1 MLIEIGEVDHEV
13 LEDIHVR
20 QGTDLD
26 SRSGGGGGM
35 KGKEGSETSETVLSI
50 DVHSTR
56 TADSFT
62 TGSTKGERWIVA
74 LDGHESIQHHFPSL
88 LVRINDV
95 SFHSKSAVSDGVVSV
110 HIHKDVLMT

>member
-1 MLIEIGEVDHEV
+1 M
-13 LEDIHVR
+13 R

-35 KGKEGSETSETVLSI
+35 NGKEGSETSKTVLSI

-62 TGSTKGERWIVA
+62 TGSVNSEERSSRRTDERRA
-74 LDGHESIQHHFPSL
+74 LDRRP
-88 LVRINDV
+88 
-95 SFHSKSAVSDGVVSV
+95 
-110 HIHKDVLMT
+110 